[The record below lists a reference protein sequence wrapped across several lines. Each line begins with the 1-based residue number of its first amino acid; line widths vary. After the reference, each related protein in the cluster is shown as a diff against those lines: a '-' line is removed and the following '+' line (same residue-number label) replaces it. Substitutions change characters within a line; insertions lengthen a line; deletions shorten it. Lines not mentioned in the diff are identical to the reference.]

1 MSTSSVSTSPAAV
14 GGRLSGVDVARAVAV
29 LGIFA
34 AHFNPGQQDRSTTPQ
49 PSPARAPR
57 GAPMTTES
65 ARWAPWYVYLVTIIP
80 ANLIKQQFVADT
92 PIVVN
97 LAATIALVA
106 LVVAVVTWAW
116 RWQTTKNPR

>member
-1 MSTSSVSTSPAAV
+1 
-14 GGRLSGVDVARAVAV
+14 
-29 LGIFA
+29 
-34 AHFNPGQQDRSTTPQ
+34 
-49 PSPARAPR
+49 
-57 GAPMTTES
+57 MTTES